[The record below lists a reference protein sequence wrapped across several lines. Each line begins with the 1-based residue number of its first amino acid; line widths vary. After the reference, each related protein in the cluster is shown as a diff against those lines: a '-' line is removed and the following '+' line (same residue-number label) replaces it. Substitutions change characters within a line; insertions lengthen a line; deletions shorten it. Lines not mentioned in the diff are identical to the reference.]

1 MTAARES
8 APPRRVV
15 TIGVPTYNRPDDLR
29 RCLNELIGQTY
40 PHLEIIVSDNAS
52 TDTRV
57 AEVLQEAARD
67 TRVRVV
73 RQTWNVGAT
82 LNFQF
87 VLNQARGDFFLWAG
101 DDDFRAPDF
110 VSRLLTALD
119 ATPDAS
125 VAFCDFFE
133 CVASGERAAG
143 YPNHLPLLRA
153 FESPKRWQRLISYFW
168 QHEGLGKA
176 NLMYGLYRT
185 DSLRFLDWTA
195 FIERH
200 GAWGADMLFVFHM
213 LSTGPAAIAP
223 DPLYRCTVG
232 NAKAYASATAPAGL
246 WSGWKARLAVVWRL
260 VNHTC
265 RYPALAPMP
274 ERLLILACIPAK
286 IMALGWRLLTLR
298 WRRAMQQRRLD
309 GSPSP

>member
-1 MTAARES
+1 M
-8 APPRRVV
+8 V

-29 RCLNELIGQTY
+29 RCLNELTGQTY
-40 PHLEIIVSDNAS
+40 QHLEIIVSDNAS

-67 TRVRVV
+67 VRVRVV
-73 RQTWNVGAT
+73 RQASNVGAT

-110 VSRLLTALD
+110 IARLLTALD
-119 ATPDAS
+119 SSPDAS

-133 CVASGERAAG
+133 CVASGDRAAG
-143 YPNHLPLLRA
+143 YPNHLALLRA
-153 FESPKRWQRLISYFW
+153 FESPKRWQRLIMYFW

-200 GAWGADMLFVFHM
+200 GAWGADMLFVFKM
-213 LSTGPAAIAP
+213 LGKGPAAIVP
-223 DPLYRCTVG
+223 DQLYRCTVG
-232 NAKAYASATAPAGL
+232 NVKAYASVSAPVSL
-246 WSGWKARLAVVWRL
+246 WSRWKARLLGVWNL
-260 VNHTC
+260 INHTC
-265 RYPALAPMP
+265 RYPTLAPMP

-286 IMALGWRLLTLR
+286 IVALSWRLLTAR
-298 WRRAMQQRRLD
+298 WRRTMQRKRLD
-309 GSPSP
+309 GTALP